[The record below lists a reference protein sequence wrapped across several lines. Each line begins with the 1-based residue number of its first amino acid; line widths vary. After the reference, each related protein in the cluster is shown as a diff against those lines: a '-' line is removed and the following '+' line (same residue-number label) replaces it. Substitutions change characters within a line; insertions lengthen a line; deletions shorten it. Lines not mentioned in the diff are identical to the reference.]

1 METVKIISNN
11 NLSVESSLSLVAP
24 DNSVKEGNVFFIG
37 LNFNDNA
44 GLNGESRDLQASK
57 NKIPLL
63 MLKIDANKIIS
74 AQTVNG
80 KEDLEEIDET
90 RDNLNIENS
99 KNDNPIKE
107 IYSLDFENMD
117 KKLPHENL
125 SFREMQVMKLI
136 ALGKTRKEIADE
148 LFLSISTINTYR
160 ARTLEKMEM
169 KNNAEIMRYSFQHK
183 LIE

>member
-1 METVKIISNN
+1 METVKKFSNN
-11 NLSVESSLSLVAP
+11 NLSVESSLSLAAP
-24 DNSVKEGNVFFIG
+24 DDAVKEGNVFFIG

-44 GLNGESRDLQASK
+44 GLNGEKRDLQASK
-57 NKIPLL
+57 NKIPIL

-80 KEDLEEIDET
+80 KDDLEEIDEA
-90 RDNLNIENS
+90 RHNLNAENP

-107 IYSLDFENMD
+107 IYSLDYEHMD
-117 KKLPHENL
+117 KELPHENL

-148 LFLSISTINTYR
+148 LSLSISTIDTYR
-160 ARTLEKMEM
+160 TRTLEKMYM

>member
-1 METVKIISNN
+1 METVKKFSNN
-11 NLSVESSLSLVAP
+11 NLSVESSLSLAAP
-24 DNSVKEGNVFFIG
+24 DDAVNEGNVFFIG

-44 GLNGESRDLQASK
+44 GLNGENRDLQASK

-80 KEDLEEIDET
+80 KDDLEEIDEA
-90 RDNLNIENS
+90 RDNLKAENP
-99 KNDNPIKE
+99 KNDNPIKG
-107 IYSLDFENMD
+107 IYSLDYRNMD
-117 KKLPHENL
+117 KGLPHENL

-160 ARTLEKMEM
+160 ARTLEKMYM

>member
-1 METVKIISNN
+1 METVKIFSNN
-11 NLSVESSLSLVAP
+11 KLSVESSLSVAAP
-24 DNSVKEGNVFFIG
+24 DNAAKEGNVFFIG

-44 GLNGESRDLQASK
+44 GLSGENKDLQASK

-74 AQTVNG
+74 AQSVTG
-80 KEDLEEIDET
+80 KEDSEEIDES
-90 RDNLNIENS
+90 RYNLNLENPR
-99 KNDNPIKE
+99 NDNPIKE
-107 IYSLDFENMD
+107 IYSLDYGSLD

-125 SFREMQVMKLI
+125 SFREMQVLKLI
-136 ALGKTRKEIADE
+136 ALGKTRKEIAGE
-148 LFLSISTINTYR
+148 LSLSISTIDTYR
-160 ARTLEKMEM
+160 ARTLEKMYM